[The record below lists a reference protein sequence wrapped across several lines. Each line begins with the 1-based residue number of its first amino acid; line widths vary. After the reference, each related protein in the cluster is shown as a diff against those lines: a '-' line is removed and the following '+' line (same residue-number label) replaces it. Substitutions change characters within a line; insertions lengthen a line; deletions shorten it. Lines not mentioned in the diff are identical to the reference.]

1 MEAAV
6 NKTKVALFWSGGKD
20 AAYSLYLLSKQ
31 DAFKVS
37 FLVTTLNAN
46 YQRVSM
52 HGVRENLI
60 EQQAKALNLPL
71 KKMWMEQGTNEEYE
85 KKLDELFH
93 ELKRENIH
101 HVAFGDIFLTEIRSY
116 REKILERNGMK
127 GLFPVWG
134 MKSEVLLAELLDA
147 GFKAVVCCVDAN
159 VLSPGWVGA
168 ELDEE
173 FMKSLPAQVDCCGE
187 NGEFH
192 TFVYDGPMFST
203 PIHFKRGEKISRPH
217 SLSAVEENPKTFCFI
232 DLVHD

>member
-1 MEAAV
+1 MEATAS
-6 NKTKVALFWSGGKD
+6 KTKVALFWSGGKD

-31 DAFKVS
+31 EAFEVS
-37 FLVTTLNAN
+37 CLVTTLNLN
-46 YQRVSM
+46 YHRVSM
-52 HGVRENLI
+52 HGVRENLV

-71 KKMWMEQGTNEEYE
+71 KKMWVEQGTNEEYE
-85 KKLDELFH
+85 SKLGELFH
-93 ELKRENIH
+93 ELNRENIR

-116 REKILERNGMK
+116 REKILERNGME

-134 MKSEVLLAELLDA
+134 MKSGVLLAELLDT

-159 VLSPGWVGA
+159 VLSPELVGA
-168 ELDEE
+168 RLDEE
-173 FMKSLPAQVDCCGE
+173 FMKSLPPQVDCCGE

-217 SLSAVEENPKTFCFI
+217 SPGTAEENPQTFCFI
-232 DLVHD
+232 DLVPA